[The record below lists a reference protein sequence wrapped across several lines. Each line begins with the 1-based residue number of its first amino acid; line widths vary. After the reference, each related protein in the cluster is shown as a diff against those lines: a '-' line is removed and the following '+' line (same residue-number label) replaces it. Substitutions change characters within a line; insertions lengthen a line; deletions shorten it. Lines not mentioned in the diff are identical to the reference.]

1 MKACNACLPCMLGQ
15 AYNTAVL
22 CTADP
27 VLQKQILDEA
37 LRTYA
42 GRSLDDT
49 PAVLSQLAY
58 ELCRSMSGVDDPYA
72 EPKRLSNEA
81 ALKLYPG
88 LRDRLRAS
96 SDPLGDALLLAV
108 AGNIIDLAIAQ
119 QYDLQEDI
127 IKQIER
133 GFDVDETAGF
143 REAVVGA
150 RRILYLGDN
159 AGEIVFDRLL
169 IEVLGPERVT
179 FMVKAGPVVNDALLS
194 DARDVGLADQVRI
207 VDTGCNY
214 FGFPWEHI
222 SEAARQEFLAADLV
236 ISKGH
241 ANFETVTELGSEA
254 DKTWYLLKV
263 KCQEVA
269 RQIGTHNGAVVL
281 VSHPTAMGR

>member
-81 ALKLYPG
+81 ALRLYPG

-127 IKQIER
+127 INQISE
-133 GFDVDETAGF
+133 VSVTSLPPS
-143 REAVVGA
+143 
-150 RRILYLGDN
+150 RRLTTFSATPACSASRCWSRSCRNRSPRTCCPSSRPHSSG
-159 AGEIVFDRLL
+159 VFSFIIMDPIESL
-169 IEVLGPERVT
+169 IDHE
-179 FMVKAGPVVNDALLS
+179 
-194 DARDVGLADQVRI
+194 
-207 VDTGCNY
+207 GCNGPHRVY
-214 FGFPWEHI
+214 CSTLPP
-222 SEAARQEFLAADLV
+222 
-236 ISKGH
+236 
-241 ANFETVTELGSEA
+241 VTQ
-254 DKTWYLLKV
+254 YLRSDE
-263 KCQEVA
+263 C
-269 RQIGTHNGAVVL
+269 
-281 VSHPTAMGR
+281 